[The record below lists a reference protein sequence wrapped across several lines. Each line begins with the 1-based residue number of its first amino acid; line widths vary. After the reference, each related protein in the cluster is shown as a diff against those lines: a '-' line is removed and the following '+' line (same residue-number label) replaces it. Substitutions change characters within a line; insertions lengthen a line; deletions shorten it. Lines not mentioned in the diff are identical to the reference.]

1 MVSAPSKDV
10 WCSLNSNPISPSLAE
25 LSKKQC
31 HPFIVDGM
39 LVGLIRP
46 DIYKHLLDYKD
57 VFNFHP
63 APQSSSSSTF
73 PQDDYRVGAVELCR
87 QYKSYE
93 ERTTVV
99 DRVLRELREKR
110 CLVALKGWRDEVGYF
125 DQYIIVSV
133 KSIHR
138 VKTKSSLQC
147 YEVKANTRS
156 LMRMDRS
163 ATCLFGTRNYGVHIN
178 GFVRHPTDGLC
189 VWLQQRSKTKQ
200 TWPGE

>member
-1 MVSAPSKDV
+1 MVSAPAKDV
-10 WCSLNSNPISPSLAE
+10 CCSNKFKLHLLPE

-63 APQSSSSSTF
+63 APQASSSSTF

-93 ERTTVV
+93 ERTNVV

-110 CLVALKGWRDEVGYF
+110 CLVALKGWRDEVGYL
-125 DQYIIVSV
+125 DQYIVSV
-133 KSIHR
+133 KSKNKIVIAVLR
-138 VKTKSSLQC
+138 GQSEYAATD
-147 YEVKANTRS
+147 ANGQVGHLPLWHSQLR
-156 LMRMDRS
+156 RP
-163 ATCLFGTRNYGVHIN
+163 H
-178 GFVRHPTDGLC
+178 
-189 VWLQQRSKTKQ
+189 
-200 TWPGE
+200 